1 MKPKTDQDTTWY
13 IILYIIYTYVTQI
26 MGMSWNLNPTKYDIS
41 LANGQWSR
49 LSPLTL
55 FVGLNQKRLS
65 QRPLLVVS
73 ARLHPWPA
81 KQRLLLLRR
90 HLRLIV
96 AVRGM
101 NQEVSWETPK
111 PRSHLEWLLDTQ
123 WSLLQIISNE
133 PIMPNSNIF
142 IYIYTLSFHIPRKEG
157 FAKYLNFQSENP
169 VFLWLHRR
177 RLLTLGCWRVFTG
190 YSHIFTAYSRVFDR
204 LAKPVLPPKA
214 GFRCQNRFFW
224 VFAQKPGFCPA
235 THSVSGYGSHIGIYI
250 YIYI

>member
-96 AVRGM
+96 AVKGM

-133 PIMPNSNIF
+133 HSSCPIPIF
-142 IYIYTLSFHIPRKEG
+142 S
-157 FAKYLNFQSENP
+157 
-169 VFLWLHRR
+169 
-177 RLLTLGCWRVFTG
+177 
-190 YSHIFTAYSRVFDR
+190 
-204 LAKPVLPPKA
+204 
-214 GFRCQNRFFW
+214 
-224 VFAQKPGFCPA
+224 
-235 THSVSGYGSHIGIYI
+235 YI
-250 YIYI
+250 YIPWASISQEKRVLQNISIFRVKTRFSFGCIVGGFWRWVVDGFLLDIHKFLRHIHGFSTG